1 MEWTTEQRKAAV
13 AEYKAAQRLNADCW
27 VAACGGQEEPTKAR
41 NGTTYLYVWNPAQEQ
56 HGWLD
61 MGTDIVQLDDPYC
74 CDMCQWVSEM
84 EGGQ

>member
-1 MEWTTEQRKAAV
+1 MEWTKEQEQAAREEYDKAV
-13 AEYKAAQRLNADCW
+13 LGNENKW
-27 VAACGGQEEPTKAR
+27 VVACGGQEVPTKAK
-41 NGTTYLYVWNPAQEQ
+41 NGRVYLYVFNPATQG